1 MQINNF
7 LSFTVYCRVSRY
19 SLKSDDNVLA
29 FDTKFVLIDHIE
41 FIDHYDIRYGKIL
54 TGEDIWPGRVQRSFS
69 CWRNYYWLSAL
80 DRQQTRVFSGR
91 WTQLRV

>member
-54 TGEDIWPGRVQRSFS
+54 TGEGRVSHTMDKVVLVAGGIIIGVS
-69 CWRNYYWLSAL
+69 
-80 DRQQTRVFSGR
+80 
-91 WTQLRV
+91 